1 MNGDKKNIEIKSS
14 YPLSETTTSNK
25 VELYNIFECSNCGN
39 ILSID
44 IFKTKGKNNFVSF
57 SCNYCN
63 SPFSQ
68 MIPIKDLSSLLYN
81 KILNNSPIIITNKC
95 FKHKKPY
102 NAYCE
107 KCQKNLCED
116 CLNEEN
122 HKENIINYDKI
133 KLKNEE
139 LYSLKVKLFNIENF
153 IKEIENKANIFIEN
167 LDNLKNELKN
177 NLIKFKIQS
186 YKNLNFS
193 KRLLDFYLINKENN
207 LNYNIINNIKEK
219 LKFNDLQQI
228 PTNMRDFINFLK
240 EIEIFNIEKNI
251 LSESDK
257 KEFNLNENDNNI
269 IYSRINNLN
278 LILEKNVINDAYTEN
293 INNQIFDLYNKY
305 DINNN
310 LNDYIIYSNNTTN
323 EIKIYDIKNFKTISK
338 INVNFKINYLKV
350 FTLNNNFYY
359 YYIEKNKFYI
369 RDLEHNLKVKLIIF
383 SKSLI
388 NSLNYIYYENKIL
401 FVFNSY
407 NSSNLKFYI
416 FEERCK
422 TDLNPIKMCK
432 YINYVDFFIDNN
444 NNYYLIISGLK
455 ILKCYLLNFIL
466 NNNNNDNNEN
476 NNIINIKEHKNYF
489 NLIKTKMDVNF
500 ENNEFNK
507 FVIANLSFSES
518 LKTFTTSPSEIFTTA
533 STITVSDEVSPFV
546 TKENKIILI
555 ASNSNYIFFID
566 FIKDEIIKIV
576 NISSKVNPTLCVW
589 DKFLIYNDGREIMNI
604 NIIENDKLI
613 TNNIK
618 IKNED
623 TITTLLKRKISFIG
637 DCLLSHDKSGNI
649 KIWSNED

>member
-1 MNGDKKNIEIKSS
+1 MNGDKKNIEIKLS
-14 YPLSETTTSNK
+14 YPLSQTTTSLTCD
-25 VELYNIFECSNCGN
+25 LYNIFECSNCGN

-44 IFKTKGKNNFVSF
+44 IFKTEGKNNFVSF
-57 SCNYCN
+57 SCNYCD

-240 EIEIFNIEKNI
+240 EIEIFKIEKNI

-257 KEFNLNENDNNI
+257 KEFNLNDNNNII
-269 IYSRINNLN
+269 IYSRINSLN

-359 YYIEKNKFYI
+359 YYIEKNNFYI

-388 NSLNYIYYENKIL
+388 NSLNYISFENKIL

-422 TDLNPIKMCK
+422 TDLNPIKICK

-507 FVIANLSFSES
+507 FVIANLS
-518 LKTFTTSPSEIFTTA
+518 
-533 STITVSDEVSPFV
+533 
-546 TKENKIILI
+546 KENKIILI

-576 NISSKVNPTLCVW
+576 NISSKVNTTLCVW

-604 NIIENDKLI
+604 DIIENDKLI

-623 TITTLLKRKISFIG
+623 TITTLLKRQLSFIG

>member
-1 MNGDKKNIEIKSS
+1 MNGDKKNIEIKLS
-14 YPLSETTTSNK
+14 YPLSQTTTSFK
-25 VELYNIFECSNCGN
+25 GDLYNIFECSNCGN

-57 SCNYCN
+57 SCNYCD

-240 EIEIFNIEKNI
+240 EIEIFKIEKNI

-257 KEFNLNENDNNI
+257 KEFNLNDNNNII
-269 IYSRINNLN
+269 IYSRINSLN

-359 YYIEKNKFYI
+359 YYIEKNNFYI

-388 NSLNYIYYENKIL
+388 NSLNYISFENKIL

-416 FEERCK
+416 FEERWK
-422 TDLNPIKMCK
+422 TDLKPVKMCK

-507 FVIANLSFSES
+507 FVIANLS
-518 LKTFTTSPSEIFTTA
+518 
-533 STITVSDEVSPFV
+533 
-546 TKENKIILI
+546 KENKIILI

-604 NIIENDKLI
+604 DIIENDKLI

-623 TITTLLKRKISFIG
+623 TITTLLKRQLSFIG

>member
-1 MNGDKKNIEIKSS
+1 MNGDKKNIEIKLS
-14 YPLSETTTSNK
+14 YPLSQTTTSLTCD
-25 VELYNIFECSNCGN
+25 LYNIFECSNCGN

-44 IFKTKGKNNFVSF
+44 IFKTEGKNNFVSF

-240 EIEIFNIEKNI
+240 EIEIFNIQKNI

-257 KEFNLNENDNNI
+257 KEFNLNDNNKII

-278 LILEKNVINDAYTEN
+278 LILENNVINDAHTEN

-338 INVNFKINYLKV
+338 INVNSIINYLKV

-422 TDLNPIKMCK
+422 TDLKPVKMCK

-507 FVIANLSFSES
+507 FVIANLS
-518 LKTFTTSPSEIFTTA
+518 
-533 STITVSDEVSPFV
+533 
-546 TKENKIILI
+546 KENKIILI

-576 NISSKVNPTLCVW
+576 NIYSKVNTTLCVW

-604 NIIENDKLI
+604 DIIENDKLI

-623 TITTLLKRKISFIG
+623 TITTLLKRKISYLG
-637 DCLLSHDKSGNI
+637 ECLLSHDKSGNI

>member
-1 MNGDKKNIEIKSS
+1 MNGDKKNIESKLS
-14 YPLSETTTSNK
+14 YNLELSTTTSFK
-25 VELYNIFECSNCGN
+25 GDLYNIFECSNCGN

-57 SCNYCN
+57 SCNYCD

-240 EIEIFNIEKNI
+240 EIEIFKIEKNI

-257 KEFNLNENDNNI
+257 KEFNLNDNNNII
-269 IYSRINNLN
+269 IYSRINSLN

-359 YYIEKNKFYI
+359 YYIEKNNFYI

-388 NSLNYIYYENKIL
+388 NSLNYIYFENKIL

-416 FEERCK
+416 FEERWK
-422 TDLNPIKMCK
+422 TDLKPVKMCK

-507 FVIANLSFSES
+507 FVIANLS
-518 LKTFTTSPSEIFTTA
+518 
-533 STITVSDEVSPFV
+533 
-546 TKENKIILI
+546 KENKIILI

-604 NIIENDKLI
+604 DIIENDKLI

>member
-1 MNGDKKNIEIKSS
+1 MNGDKKNIEIKLS
-14 YPLSETTTSNK
+14 YPLSQTTTSLTCD
-25 VELYNIFECSNCGN
+25 LYNIFECSNCGN

-44 IFKTKGKNNFVSF
+44 IFKTEGKNNFVSF
-57 SCNYCN
+57 SCNYCD

-240 EIEIFNIEKNI
+240 EIEIFKIEKNI

-305 DINNN
+305 DINDN
-310 LNDYIIYSNNTTN
+310 LNDYIIYSNNSAN
-323 EIKIYDIKNFKTISK
+323 KIILFDIKYLKAISK
-338 INVNFKINYLKV
+338 INVNCKINYLKV
-350 FTLNNNFYY
+350 FTLNKKFYY
-359 YYIEKNKFYI
+359 YYVENNIFYI

-422 TDLNPIKMCK
+422 TDLKPIKMCK
-432 YINYVDFFIDNN
+432 YINYADFFKDNN
-444 NNYYLIISGLK
+444 NYYYLIISGLK

-507 FVIANLSFSES
+507 FEIANLS
-518 LKTFTTSPSEIFTTA
+518 
-533 STITVSDEVSPFV
+533 
-546 TKENKIILI
+546 KENKIILI